1 MYFYFS
7 LLNVFFLFK
16 IDSKSSIMHPVSS
29 YNVYIRS
36 TELQETLSKAVIERH
51 AIPGK
56 VELRRRT

>member
-1 MYFYFS
+1 
-7 LLNVFFLFK
+7 
-16 IDSKSSIMHPVSS
+16 MHPVSS